1 VQNPLGPYGNAVA
14 AILAVVV
21 VIAAL
26 ASHVVPGLVP
36 GPWLDNAA
44 LLAIGVVF
52 GTQVVQNGT
61 QTKATAALDA
71 AGALNTR
78 VGLLELGATAHR
90 AADFPPGA
98 PAATVAPPTTTGGPP
113 ASGTA

>member
-1 VQNPLGPYGNAVA
+1 MQNPLGPYGNAVA

-21 VIAAL
+21 VLGAL

-36 GPWLDNAA
+36 DQWLDSAA

-61 QTKATAALDA
+61 QTKATDALAASA
-71 AGALNTR
+71 ALNTR
-78 VGLLELGATAHR
+78 VGLLELGR
-90 AADFPPGA
+90 AAARATDYPPAA
-98 PAATVAPPTTTGGPP
+98 PAATVASSPSLQPPHDAGL
-113 ASGTA
+113 